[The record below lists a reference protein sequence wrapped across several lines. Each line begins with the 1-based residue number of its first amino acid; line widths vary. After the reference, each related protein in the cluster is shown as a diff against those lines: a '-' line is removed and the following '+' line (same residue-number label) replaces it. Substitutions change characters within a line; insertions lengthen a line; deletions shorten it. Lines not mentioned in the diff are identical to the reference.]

1 MVAFMNNDEIKI
13 LKYLSDRLGSGGSIL
28 EMLKDI
34 NAKYGKTYYPNIYKA
49 TKNLEKAGIIKI
61 TTEGKNK
68 ILSLN
73 KENPFSKYYMAE
85 IEDSKSTE
93 IKLFRELLNDL
104 LYLPEKFN
112 IFSMA
117 SLDTENHLVL
127 NRIELLILAKNHD
140 EDYDLIKSL
149 LKLETAYNIGI
160 DPIIFTLDEFIKIMK
175 SDELSPIKD
184 LILDKYIL
192 YNSLGFWDLIIRKD
206 INSKYKKLNK
216 YPQEITE
223 EELAYNY
230 NRFGFKLHEK
240 LTDENK
246 ISLETI
252 IFAMSI
258 NDEPRIKYGSIVL
271 LKKNIDK
278 INPPYLFYIYKRYE
292 ELGRLKN
299 MILSLIELRALKND
313 ENLKPY
319 LNLIKEDKNTRFDL
333 NMIRKYI
340 ELYD

>member
-1 MVAFMNNDEIKI
+1 MNNDEIKI
-13 LKYLSDRLGSGGSIL
+13 LKYLSDKLGGGGNIL

-34 NAKYGKTYYPNIYKA
+34 NSKYGKTYYPNIYKA
-49 TKNLEKAGIIKI
+49 TKHLEKMGIIKI

-68 ILSLN
+68 IISLN

-85 IEDSKSTE
+85 IEDSKMIE
-93 IKLFRELLNDL
+93 IDIFRELLDDL
-104 LYLPEKFN
+104 LSLPEKFN

-117 SLDTENHLVL
+117 SLETKHHLAL
-127 NRIELLILAKNHD
+127 NRMELLILVKNHN
-140 EDYDLIKSL
+140 EYHEVIKSL
-149 LKLETAYNIGI
+149 LQMESAYNIGI
-160 DPIIFTLDEFIKIMK
+160 DPIILTLDEFIKIMK

-192 YNSLGFWDLIIRKD
+192 YNSLGFWDLIIRND
-206 INSKYKKLNK
+206 INSNYKKLNK

-230 NRFGFKLHEK
+230 NKFGFKLHEK
-240 LTDENK
+240 LTEETK

-258 NDEPRIKYGSIVL
+258 NDEARIRYGSIII

-278 INPPYLFYIYKRYE
+278 IILSYLFYIYKRYE
-292 ELGRLKN
+292 ELSRLRS
-299 MILSLIELRALKND
+299 MILSLIELRVLKID
-313 ENLKPY
+313 ENIKHY
-319 LNLIKEDKNTRFDL
+319 LDLMKEDKNIKFDL
-333 NMIRKYI
+333 NTIKKYI

>member
-1 MVAFMNNDEIKI
+1 MNNDEIKI
-13 LKYLSDRLGSGGSIL
+13 LKYLSDKLGSGGNIL

-34 NAKYGKTYYPNIYKA
+34 NSKYGKTYYPNIYKA
-49 TKNLEKAGIIKI
+49 TKHLEKMGIIKI

-68 ILSLN
+68 IISLN

-85 IEDSKSTE
+85 IEDHKTTE
-93 IKLFRELLNDL
+93 IDIFRELLDDL
-104 LYLPEKFN
+104 LSLPEKFN
-112 IFSMA
+112 ILSMA
-117 SLDTENHLVL
+117 SLETKHHLAL
-127 NRIELLILAKNHD
+127 NRMELLILVKNHD

-149 LKLETAYNIGI
+149 SQMESAYNIGI
-160 DPIIFTLDEFIKIMK
+160 DPIILTLDEFIKIMK

-192 YNSLGFWDLIIRKD
+192 YNSLGFWDLIIRND
-206 INSKYKKLNK
+206 INSNYKKLNK

-240 LTDENK
+240 LTEETK
-246 ISLETI
+246 ISLEAI

-258 NDEPRIKYGSIVL
+258 TDEPRIKYGSIII

-278 INPPYLFYIYKRYE
+278 IILSYLFYIYKRYE
-292 ELGRLKN
+292 ELSRLRS
-299 MILSLIELRALKND
+299 MILSLIELQALKMN
-313 ENLKPY
+313 ENIKRY
-319 LNLIKEDKNTRFDL
+319 LDLMKEDKSIKFDL
-333 NMIRKYI
+333 NTIKKYI

>member
-1 MVAFMNNDEIKI
+1 MNNDEIKI
-13 LKYLSDRLGSGGSIL
+13 LKYLSDKLGSGGNIL

-34 NAKYGKTYYPNIYKA
+34 NSKYGKTYYPNIYKA
-49 TKNLEKAGIIKI
+49 TKHLEKMGIIKI

-68 ILSLN
+68 IISLN

-85 IEDSKSTE
+85 IEDSKMIE
-93 IKLFRELLNDL
+93 IDIFKELLDDL
-104 LYLPEKFN
+104 LSLPEKFN

-117 SLDTENHLVL
+117 SLETKHHLAL
-127 NRIELLILAKNHD
+127 NRVELLILVKNHD

-149 LKLETAYNIGI
+149 SQMESAYNIGI
-160 DPIIFTLDEFIKIMK
+160 DPIILTLDEFIKIMK

-192 YNSLGFWDLIIRKD
+192 YNSLGFWDLIIRND
-206 INSKYKKLNK
+206 INSNYKKLNK

-240 LTDENK
+240 LTEETK
-246 ISLETI
+246 ISLEAI

-258 NDEPRIKYGSIVL
+258 TDEPRIKYGSIII

-278 INPPYLFYIYKRYE
+278 IILSYLFYIYKRYE
-292 ELGRLKN
+292 ELSRLRS
-299 MILSLIELRALKND
+299 MILSLIELQALKMN
-313 ENLKPY
+313 ENIKRY
-319 LNLIKEDKNTRFDL
+319 LDLMKEDKSIKFDL
-333 NMIRKYI
+333 NTIKKYI

>member
-1 MVAFMNNDEIKI
+1 MNNDEIKI
-13 LKYLSDRLGSGGSIL
+13 LKYLSDKLGSGGNIL

-34 NAKYGKTYYPNIYKA
+34 NSKYGKTYYPNIYKA
-49 TKNLEKAGIIKI
+49 TKHLEKMGIIKI

-68 ILSLN
+68 IISLN

-85 IEDSKSTE
+85 IEDSKMIE
-93 IKLFRELLNDL
+93 IDIFKELLDDL
-104 LYLPEKFN
+104 LSLPEKFN

-117 SLDTENHLVL
+117 SLETKHHLAL
-127 NRIELLILAKNHD
+127 NRVELLILVKNHD

-149 LKLETAYNIGI
+149 SQMESAYNIGI
-160 DPIIFTLDEFIKIMK
+160 DPIILTLDEFIKIMK

-192 YNSLGFWDLIIRKD
+192 YNSLGFWDLIIRND
-206 INSKYKKLNK
+206 INSDYKKLNK

-240 LTDENK
+240 LTEETK
-246 ISLETI
+246 ISLEAI

-258 NDEPRIKYGSIVL
+258 TDEPRIKYGSIII

-278 INPPYLFYIYKRYE
+278 IILSYLFYIYKRYE
-292 ELGRLKN
+292 ELSRLRS
-299 MILSLIELRALKND
+299 MILSLIELQALKMN
-313 ENLKPY
+313 ENIKRY
-319 LNLIKEDKNTRFDL
+319 LDLMKEDKSIKFDL
-333 NMIRKYI
+333 NTIKKYI

>member
-1 MVAFMNNDEIKI
+1 MNNEEIKI
-13 LKYLSDRLGSGGSIL
+13 LKYLSDKLGSGGSIL

-49 TKNLEKAGIIKI
+49 TKHLEKMGIIKI

-68 ILSLN
+68 IISLN

-85 IEDSKSTE
+85 IEDRKSAE

-117 SLDTENHLVL
+117 SLETEHHLVL
-127 NRIELLILAKNHD
+127 NRIELLILVKNHN

-149 LKLETAYNIGI
+149 LKLESTYDTGI
-160 DPIIFTLDEFIKIMK
+160 DPIILTPDEFIKIMK
-175 SDELSPIKD
+175 SDELSPLKD
-184 LILDKYIL
+184 LILDKHIL
-192 YNSLGFWDLIIRKD
+192 YNSIGFWDLIIRYD

-216 YPQEITE
+216 SPYDITHK
-223 EELAYNY
+223 ELAYNY
-230 NRFGFKLHEK
+230 NRFGFELIEE
-240 LTDENK
+240 LSNENK
-246 ISLETI
+246 ISIETL

-258 NDEPRIKYGSIVL
+258 NNEARIRYGSIIV

-278 INPPYLFYIYKRYE
+278 INLPYLFYIYKRYNK
-292 ELGRLKN
+292 LGLLRS
-299 MILSLIELRALKND
+299 MILSLIEAKGLEMNKS
-313 ENLKPY
+313 
-319 LNLIKEDKNTRFDL
+319 IKQYIDLMTEDSNIKFDL
-333 NMIRKYI
+333 NTIKEYI
-340 ELYD
+340 KLYS

>member
-1 MVAFMNNDEIKI
+1 MNNEEIKI
-13 LKYLSDRLGSGGSIL
+13 LKYLSDKLGSGGSIL

-34 NAKYGKTYYPNIYKA
+34 STKYGKTYYPNIYNA
-49 TKNLEKAGIIKI
+49 TKNLEKLGIIKI

-68 ILSLN
+68 IISLN

-85 IEDSKSTE
+85 IEDRKSAE
-93 IKLFRELLNDL
+93 IKLFRELLDDL

-117 SLDTENHLVL
+117 SLETEHHLAL
-127 NRIELLILAKNHD
+127 NRIELLILVKNHD
-140 EDYDLIKSL
+140 EDHELIRL
-149 LKLETAYNIGI
+149 LLQMESTYNIGI
-160 DPIIFTLDEFIKIMK
+160 DPIILTIDEFIKIMK
-175 SDELSPIKD
+175 SDELSPVKD

-192 YNSLGFWDLIIRKD
+192 YNSLGFWDLITRND
-206 INSKYKKLNK
+206 INSNYKKFNK

-240 LTDENK
+240 LTEETK

-258 NDEPRIKYGSIVL
+258 NDEPRIKYGSIII

-278 INPPYLFYIYKRYE
+278 IILSYLFYIYKRYE
-292 ELGRLKN
+292 ELSMLRS
-299 MILSLIELRALKND
+299 MILSLIELKALKMN
-313 ENLKPY
+313 ENIKSY
-319 LNLIKEDKNTRFDL
+319 LDLMKEDKSIKFDL
-333 NMIRKYI
+333 NTIKRYI

>member
-1 MVAFMNNDEIKI
+1 MNNEEIKI
-13 LKYLSDRLGSGGSIL
+13 LKYLSDKLGSGGSIL

-34 NAKYGKTYYPNIYKA
+34 STKYGKTYYPNIYNA
-49 TKNLEKAGIIKI
+49 TKNLEKLGIIKI

-68 ILSLN
+68 IISLN

-85 IEDSKSTE
+85 IEDRKSAE
-93 IKLFRELLNDL
+93 IKLFRELLDDL

-117 SLDTENHLVL
+117 SLETEHHLAL
-127 NRIELLILAKNHD
+127 NRIELLILVKNHD
-140 EDYDLIKSL
+140 EDHELIRL
-149 LKLETAYNIGI
+149 LLQMESTYNIGI
-160 DPIIFTLDEFIKIMK
+160 DPIILTIDEFIKIMK
-175 SDELSPIKD
+175 SDELSPVKD

-192 YNSLGFWDLIIRKD
+192 YNSLGFWDLITRND
-206 INSKYKKLNK
+206 INSNYKKFNK

-240 LTDENK
+240 LTEETK

-258 NDEPRIKYGSIVL
+258 NDEPRIKYGSIII

-278 INPPYLFYIYKRYE
+278 IILSYLFYIYKRYE
-292 ELGRLKN
+292 ELGVLRS
-299 MILSLIELRALKND
+299 MILSLIELKALKMN
-313 ENLKPY
+313 ENIKSY
-319 LNLIKEDKNTRFDL
+319 LDLMKEDKNIKFDL
-333 NMIRKYI
+333 NTIKRYI